1 MLLWRRNYR
10 CDLHKLSSSDNA
22 GNANEPGLQCG
33 FVTPWESVGVGQCLL
48 SLNEHV
54 DSAFVNRWRKRSR
67 NLLELRLQCIS
78 APLSGS
84 WTQYKTLLRA
94 KTWMNI
100 QLLSDRRWCLDKK
113 HRPRQLDL
121 SAPCTNARNNC
132 CVLIDSI
139 SHISVCWY
147 IALLF
152 PAGTLE
158 ALSLSSVL
166 PNQELWGTIS
176 SPPAR
181 FLFWCKVE
189 SGPRVLTCH
198 IHLTHKHTH
207 TRTHAPAQ
215 YIPLWAQNIP
225 WNIHFKYSHPISN
238 ICEMWP
244 WTAKPVLSRWVYL

>member
-1 MLLWRRNYR
+1 ML
-10 CDLHKLSSSDNA
+10 HSAAAELSTKHSS
-22 GNANEPGLQCG
+22 GPKPGWIHNCFQTEG
-33 FVTPWESVGVGQCLL
+33 
-48 SLNEHV
+48 
-54 DSAFVNRWRKRSR
+54 D
-67 NLLELRLQCIS
+67 
-78 APLSGS
+78 
-84 WTQYKTLLRA
+84 
-94 KTWMNI
+94 
-100 QLLSDRRWCLDKK
+100 LDKK

-176 SPPAR
+176 SPTAR

-198 IHLTHKHTH
+198 IHLTHTH
-207 TRTHAPAQ
+207 TRMHAPAQ
-215 YIPLWAQNIP
+215 YIPLWAQNLP
-225 WNIHFKYSHPISN
+225 WNIHFKYSHPTFVKSDPGPQNQSYVAGYICSN
-238 ICEMWP
+238 SPKYIVRVKIFHFSFY
-244 WTAKPVLSRWVYL
+244 AKNH